1 MKKWTIGL
9 GTALAAGVL
18 AAGMAVSAGAAPASG
33 GGIGQ
38 EKAEQIAADHAGV
51 KKDDILYIFSELDY
65 EDGRKVYEV
74 EFYTKDYREY
84 DYEISAADGA
94 VISCDYDA
102 ETSFWKNI
110 PDRDRTIQIT
120 EEKAQEIAL
129 NHAGKKAED
138 VRILRTKLDYDDG
151 MAVYEV
157 EFFAG
162 ENEEYDYEISAW
174 TGEIVSRDYDAESYW
189 KKEWAEKKNKPSTS
203 EADVTAEEAK
213 AAALKKAGLKE
224 SQVDYMEAH
233 LDRDDGRLVYEGK
246 FFSGEL
252 EYEFEV
258 DASTG
263 KVTDWDVESIYD

>member
-1 MKKWTIGL
+1 M
-9 GTALAAGVL
+9 
-18 AAGMAVSAGAAPASG
+18 
-33 GGIGQ
+33 
-38 EKAEQIAADHAGV
+38 
-51 KKDDILYIFSELDY
+51 
-65 EDGRKVYEV
+65 YEV

-174 TGEIVSRDYDAESYW
+174 TGEIISRDYDAESRG
-189 KKEWAEKKNKPSTS
+189 ERWAKAGAERR
-203 EADVTAEEAK
+203 EAAAGTAALTAEEAK
-213 AAALKKAGLKE
+213 AAALKDAGLKE
-224 SQVDYMEAH
+224 SQVEGLRVHQDW
-233 LDRDDGRLVYEGK
+233 DDGRVVYEGK
-246 FFSGEL
+246 FYYHEL

-258 DASTG
+258 DGNTG
-263 KVTDWDVESIYD
+263 RLIDWDVESIYD

>member
-9 GTALAAGVL
+9 GSLLAAGAL
-18 AAGMAVSAGAAPASG
+18 TAGMALNVGAA
-33 GGIGQ
+33 
-38 EKAEQIAADHAGV
+38 QISEARAKEIALKNAGV
-51 KKDDILYIFSELDY
+51 KEGDVSYINVKTDW
-65 EDGRKVYEV
+65 EDGRQVYDV
-74 EFYTKDYREY
+74 EFYTKDYREF
-84 DYEISAADGA
+84 DYEIEMDGGA
-94 VISCDYDA
+94 VVSCDYDA
-102 ETSFWKNI
+102 ETSFWKNLSEK
-110 PDRDRTIQIT
+110 DRTVSVT
-120 EEKAQEIAL
+120 EAKAKEIAL
-129 NHAGKKAED
+129 KNAGLEED
-138 VRILRTKLDYDDG
+138 EVTFVKSELDYDDG
-151 MAVYEV
+151 VAFYEV
-157 EFFAG
+157 EFYG
-162 ENEEYDYEISAW
+162 ENGAEYDYEISAW
-174 TGEIVSRDYDAESYW
+174 TGEIVSRDYDAENYW
-189 KKEWAEKKNKPSTS
+189 KKEWAEKKNRPSTS